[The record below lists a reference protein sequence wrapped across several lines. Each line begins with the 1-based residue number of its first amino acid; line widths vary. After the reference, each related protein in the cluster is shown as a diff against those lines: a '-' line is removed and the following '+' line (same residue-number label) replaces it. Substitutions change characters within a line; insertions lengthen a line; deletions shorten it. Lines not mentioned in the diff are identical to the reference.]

1 MQQLRYYIYV
11 RKSSE
16 SEERQQMSIPAQE
29 KALLDLAKKQ
39 ELSVVGPPIRES
51 KSAKLPGRPLFNE
64 MIENIKAGKA
74 EGIICWHLDRL
85 SRNPLDEAVIK
96 CGLIDGTITEVVT
109 PGQTYKNTPED
120 GLTSAIQF
128 ALATKYSQDLSRSV
142 KRGNRALLEQGKWP
156 TLPKLGYL
164 RDPKSKLLIK
174 DPERF
179 QVLQEA
185 WRMRLSGTSVSDILA
200 VLRDEYMLTTQKRGR
215 AGGRL
220 ISRSTLWR
228 IFNDPFYAGLMVYG
242 GETYPGTHPTMVS
255 MSEFEEVQALIDPA
269 TPAPRPKQ
277 LFFAYRGLIQCGSCD
292 ALVTA
297 EKTTNRHGKTYIYWH
312 CCRKHRKYRYCPEPS
327 VEQNALDEQ
336 IAEALDSLAVP
347 DPVLQFALDELAGLA
362 AHHRQM
368 KAKAQARLAK
378 QRQALQRRLERL
390 NEMRLDG
397 EYSTDEYASMKHKL
411 LMEVAVLDQ
420 KLESDGSP
428 PELLEPF
435 EASISTLKQATSQF
449 RHADEQQKRQ
459 IVKSVFSNPILQGK
473 KLLIS
478 AKKPFSLFADLTCS
492 PFGRS
497 GRDHVRTLMRR
508 YVEDLAKETTG
519 LGELLSK

>member
-1 MQQLRYYIYV
+1 MQTLRYYIYV

-29 KALLDLAKKQ
+29 KALLELAERQ
-39 ELSVVGPPIRES
+39 GLVVVGAPIRES

-64 MIENIKAGKA
+64 MIKNIEAGKA
-74 EGIICWHLDRL
+74 KGIICWHLDRL

-96 CGLIDGTITEVVT
+96 CGLIDGTISEVVT

-128 ALATKYSQDLSRSV
+128 ALATKYSQDLSRNV

-156 TLPKLGYL
+156 TLPKLGYR
-164 RDPKSKLLIK
+164 RDPKTKLLVK

-179 QVLQEA
+179 DILKEA
-185 WRMRLSGTSVSDILA
+185 WRLRLSGTSVSDILA
-200 VLRDEYMLTTQKRGR
+200 VLRDEYMLMTPKRGR
-215 AGGRL
+215 VGGKL
-220 ISRSTLWR
+220 ISRSALWR
-228 IFNDPFYAGLMVYG
+228 IFNDSFYAGLMVYG
-242 GETYPGTHPTMVS
+242 GESYSGLHPIMVS
-255 MSEFEEVQALIDPA
+255 MNEFEQVQALIDPT
-269 TPAPRPKQ
+269 TPAPRPKR
-277 LFFAYRGLIQCGSCD
+277 LFFAYRGLIQCGSCK

-297 EKTTNRHGKTYIYWH
+297 EKTTNRHGKTYTYWH

-327 VEQNALDEQ
+327 VEQSILDEQ
-336 IAEALDSLAVP
+336 IAEALHRLVVP
-347 DPVLQFALDELAGLA
+347 DSVLQFALDELAGLA

-368 KAKAQARLAK
+368 KANAQARLAK

-397 EYSTDEYASMKHKL
+397 EYSTDEYAALKHKL

-420 KLESDGSP
+420 KLENDGSP

-473 KLLIS
+473 KLLVS

-492 PFGRS
+492 PFGRPD
-497 GRDHVRTLMRR
+497 RDHIRTLMKG
-508 YVEDLAKETTG
+508 YVEAMCSTPEDFDG
-519 LGELLSK
+519 FLST